1 MGKNNSENKSFFF
14 KELAKNTQKRLF
26 LRMNFKELF
35 WLFIKTHVTTRLHHN
50 MVNNDLLKVISST
63 MKAMTFFAT
72 HRYFP

>member
-1 MGKNNSENKSFFF
+1 
-14 KELAKNTQKRLF
+14 
-26 LRMNFKELF
+26 MNFKELF